1 MTLGA
6 APSRGMGKHP
16 LSLLLERAGSE
27 RSWHGAKAV
36 FLCNGAGFPL
46 FIIVFI
52 FSFRAFFHFQFVIK
66 KIIIQTQS
74 SINTRGREWAD

>member
-1 MTLGA
+1 MIFHVGSLMTLGA
-6 APSRGMGKHP
+6 APSWGMGKHH

-27 RSWHGAKAV
+27 RSWHRAKAV

-52 FSFRAFFHFQFVIK
+52 YFFQGLSPLSVHH
-66 KIIIQTQS
+66 
-74 SINTRGREWAD
+74 